1 MAKYKARVRFTFE
14 GFVEVESPTR
24 TDALEIIEDSISIS
38 EVDYKTKPGV
48 LDFDFPSEAKLNII
62 NVYQQP

>member
-1 MAKYKARVRFTFE
+1 MAKYRARVRFTFE
-14 GFVEVESPTR
+14 GFVEVESRTR
-24 TDALEIIEDSISIS
+24 TDALEIIENGISIS

>member
-14 GFVEVESPTR
+14 GFVEVESRTR
-24 TDALEIIEDSISIS
+24 TDALEIIENGISIS

-48 LDFDFPSEAKLNII
+48 
-62 NVYQQP
+62 

>member
-1 MAKYKARVRFTFE
+1 MPKYKARVRFTFE
-14 GFVEVESPTR
+14 GFVEVESRTR
-24 TDALEIIEDSISIS
+24 TDALEIIENSISIS